1 MLPAAR
7 CGSKTKPTRRKGKT
21 MTDTMTGTPENL
33 KEFYDALFAQ
43 ITALDEALD
52 STTDQKTAGKRSIRN
67 ELVREF
73 EEVPGEDDTDSGW
86 KVFSEA
92 LIEKLSEFPDRQQAG
107 LYFGLTKALEA
118 AFEKTADAYVDSIF
132 EAQPKVEQVQISED
146 QLAAMNQQRSALYKN
161 LKTMRDLALM
171 FKGSEAD
178 YPLPKVRTGA
188 RGPRGKRAISEY
200 SWSINGVAL
209 TGDDNSLL
217 AVSKKYEFESVAALR
232 KAIQTSL
239 VDEEGNPLK
248 DLKNPP
254 NPIVFN
260 LPNGDVLSGNRPVV
274 DTTDDD
280 SDDEDDTDED

>member
-1 MLPAAR
+1 
-7 CGSKTKPTRRKGKT
+7 
-21 MTDTMTGTPENL
+21 MTDTMNVGTPDNL
-33 KEFYDALFAQ
+33 KEFYDTLYAQ
-43 ITALDEALD
+43 INALDEALD

-73 EEVPGEDDTDSGW
+73 EEVPGENDTDSGW
-86 KVFSEA
+86 KAFSDA

-107 LYFGLTKALEA
+107 LYFGLAKALES

-132 EAQPKVEQVQISED
+132 EAQPKVEQVQVSDEQI
-146 QLAAMNQQRSALYKN
+146 AAMNQQRSALYKN

-171 FKGSEAD
+171 FHGNEAD

-209 TGDDNSLL
+209 TGDENSLL
-217 AVSKKYEFESVAALR
+217 SVSKKYEYESVAALR
-232 KAIQTSL
+232 KAIQAAL
-239 VDEEGNPLK
+239 VDAEGNPLK
-248 DLKNPP
+248 DLKDPP

-274 DTTDDD
+274 SESDDD
-280 SDDEDDTDED
+280 SDEDETDED